1 MAIVRLLLDRTVYPF
16 NDYIKVAMSLREE
29 FFILKAVII
38 QPFDKTMAGSHKKRK
53 VSSNLQEYIF
63 NIIKIYVLFCLVELL
78 YKYSFTN
85 KHTVILH
92 PFLPFSFK
100 STTTKQCNRST
111 DEMHD
116 ESLTATAH
124 PLDFSKLVIS

>member
-53 VSSNLQEYIF
+53 VSSNLHEYIF
-63 NIIKIYVLFCLVELL
+63 NIIMIYVLFCLVELL

-92 PFLPFSFK
+92 PFP
-100 STTTKQCNRST
+100 
-111 DEMHD
+111 
-116 ESLTATAH
+116 
-124 PLDFSKLVIS
+124 PLLIQVDNNKTM